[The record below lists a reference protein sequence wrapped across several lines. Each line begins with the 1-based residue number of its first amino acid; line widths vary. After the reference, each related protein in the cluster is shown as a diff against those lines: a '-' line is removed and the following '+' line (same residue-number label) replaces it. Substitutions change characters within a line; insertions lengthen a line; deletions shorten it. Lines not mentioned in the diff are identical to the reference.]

1 MVARGVTAARRPQS
15 NMSGCCR
22 SGSGNRALFAA
33 PARAGHGNKHVSSVG
48 PMASRPKINAVSFFD
63 KVGQR
68 ATRGRDI
75 RYSLCCSH
83 ARPWQHVFFFFLAD
97 GLDCFS
103 RPPPPPK
110 PPPFSLLLEKANGSR
125 TFSSPFQ
132 GLGEVEQTP
141 SITGLTSSSLGGPLK
156 IFSGSCNE
164 PLAAE
169 VANYLGMELGKI
181 DIKKFADGETYVQL
195 QESIRGCDVFLIQ
208 STSPPTNDTLM
219 ELLIMIDACKRASA
233 RNITAVMPYFGY
245 ARADRKASGREAITA
260 KLVANLLTQAGADRV
275 LALDLHSLQ
284 CVGYFD
290 IPVDHVFGQPVL
302 LEYLASKDIEADDLV
317 VVSPDVGGVARARAF
332 AKLLNDAPLAI
343 IDKRRS
349 GHNVA
354 EVMNIIG
361 DVEGKVAVM
370 VDDMIDTAGTI
381 TKGGEVLLN
390 EGARSVIACATHP
403 VFSGPAIERLSSGVF
418 DEVIV
423 TNSIPPVHKPGEF
436 PQLTVLSVASLL
448 GESIW
453 RVHNSSSI
461 NALGM

>member
-1 MVARGVTAARRPQS
+1 MWSKSGLCRRKVAGSSSRVEGARR
-15 NMSGCCR
+15 GLVR
-22 SGSGNRALFAA
+22 ARAL
-33 PARAGHGNKHVSSVG
+33 HNNKYVSSLG
-48 PMASRPKINAVSFFD
+48 PQRRPKINAVSYSGN
-63 KVGQR
+63 KVNG
-68 ATRGRDI
+68 AG
-75 RYSLCCSH
+75 SL
-83 ARPWQHVFFFFLAD
+83 
-97 GLDCFS
+97 
-103 RPPPPPK
+103 
-110 PPPFSLLLEKANGSR
+110 GSA
-125 TFSSPFQ
+125 SDLS
-132 GLGEVEQTP
+132 ESETP
-141 SITGLTSSSLGGPLK
+141 SIAGLTNPSLGGPLK
-156 IFSGSCNE
+156 IFSGSVNE
-164 PLAAE
+164 PLAQE
-169 VANYLGMELGKI
+169 VANYLGMELGNI
-181 DIKKFADGETYVQL
+181 TIKKFADGETYVQL

-219 ELLIMIDACKRASA
+219 ELLVMIDACKRASA
-233 RNITAVMPYFGY
+233 RNITAVIPYFGY

-260 KLVANLLTQAGADRV
+260 KLVANLLTEAGADRV

-302 LEYLASKDIEADDLV
+302 LEYLASKDMGDDLV

-343 IDKRRS
+343 IDKRRAS
-349 GHNVA
+349 HNVA

-361 DVEGKVAVM
+361 DVKGKMCVM

-381 TKGGEVLLN
+381 TKGAEVLVDQ
-390 EGARSVIACATHP
+390 GAKGVIACATHP

-423 TNSIPPVHKPGEF
+423 TNSIPPMHMRGEF

>member
-1 MVARGVTAARRPQS
+1 MASRVTDGCRRMRCYGLDPAKS
-15 NMSGCCR
+15 SRENFR
-22 SGSGNRALFAA
+22 SRAV
-33 PARAGHGNKHVSSVG
+33 HNNKSVSSLG
-48 PMASRPKINAVSFFD
+48 PQSRPKIHAVSYLN
-63 KVGQR
+63 KG
-68 ATRGRDI
+68 
-75 RYSLCCSH
+75 
-83 ARPWQHVFFFFLAD
+83 
-97 GLDCFS
+97 
-103 RPPPPPK
+103 
-110 PPPFSLLLEKANGSR
+110 NGSVKSAG
-125 TFSSPFQ
+125 TSST
-132 GLGEVEQTP
+132 ENETP
-141 SITGLTSSSLGGPLK
+141 SIARQSETPLGGPLK

-169 VANYLGMELGKI
+169 VANYLGMDLGEI
-181 DIKKFADGETYVQL
+181 TIKKFADGETYVQL

-219 ELLIMIDACKRASA
+219 ELLVMIDACKRASA
-233 RNITAVMPYFGY
+233 RNITAVIPYFGY

-260 KLVANLLTQAGADRV
+260 KLVANLLTEAGADRL

-302 LEYLASKDIEADDLV
+302 LEYLASKDLGDDLV

-343 IDKRRS
+343 IDKRRAS
-349 GHNVA
+349 HNVA

-361 DVEGKVAVM
+361 DVEGKIAVM

-381 TKGGEVLLN
+381 TKGAEVLVN
-390 EGARSVIACATHP
+390 KGAQGVIACATHP

-461 NALGM
+461 NGINGF

>member
-1 MVARGVTAARRPQS
+1 MATLSSSPRDYGSVSTSMRRTARAVGASGRRRRPL
-15 NMSGCCR
+15 R
-22 SGSGNRALFAA
+22 PLTRAL
-33 PARAGHGNKHVSSVG
+33 PHNNKSVSSLG
-48 PMASRPKINAVSFFD
+48 SHSRPKINAVTFTNNTNNGVNLST
-63 KVGQR
+63 
-68 ATRGRDI
+68 ATG
-75 RYSLCCSH
+75 
-83 ARPWQHVFFFFLAD
+83 PQETLAP
-97 GLDCFS
+97 S
-103 RPPPPPK
+103 
-110 PPPFSLLLEKANGSR
+110 
-125 TFSSPFQ
+125 
-132 GLGEVEQTP
+132 VTP
-141 SITGLTSSSLGGPLK
+141 SIAGLASTSLGGPLK

-181 DIKKFADGETYVQL
+181 TIKKFADGETYVQL

-208 STSPPTNDTLM
+208 STSPPTNDNLM
-219 ELLIMIDACKRASA
+219 ELLVMIDACKRASA
-233 RNITAVMPYFGY
+233 RNITAVLPYFGY

-260 KLVANLLTQAGADRV
+260 KLVANLLTEAGADRL

-302 LEYLASKDIEADDLV
+302 LEYLASKGFNADDLV

-343 IDKRRS
+343 IDKRRT

-354 EVMNIIG
+354 EVMNVIG

-381 TKGGEVLLN
+381 TKGAEVLVA
-390 EGARSVIACATHP
+390 EGARGVIACATHP
-403 VFSGPAIERLSSGVF
+403 VFSGPAVERLSSGVF

-423 TNSIPPVHKPGEF
+423 TNSIPPVHDKGEF
-436 PQLTVLSVASLL
+436 PQLTVLSVANLL

-461 NALGM
+461 NALGL

>member
-1 MVARGVTAARRPQS
+1 MATLSSSPRDYGSVSTSTRRTARAVGASGRRRRPL
-15 NMSGCCR
+15 R
-22 SGSGNRALFAA
+22 PLTRAL
-33 PARAGHGNKHVSSVG
+33 PHNNKSVSSLG
-48 PMASRPKINAVSFFD
+48 SHSRPKINAVTFTNNTNNGVNLST
-63 KVGQR
+63 
-68 ATRGRDI
+68 ATG
-75 RYSLCCSH
+75 
-83 ARPWQHVFFFFLAD
+83 PQETLAP
-97 GLDCFS
+97 S
-103 RPPPPPK
+103 
-110 PPPFSLLLEKANGSR
+110 
-125 TFSSPFQ
+125 
-132 GLGEVEQTP
+132 VTP
-141 SITGLTSSSLGGPLK
+141 SIAGLASTSLGGPLK

-181 DIKKFADGETYVQL
+181 TIKKFADGETYVQL

-208 STSPPTNDTLM
+208 STSPPTNDNLM
-219 ELLIMIDACKRASA
+219 ELLVMIDACKRASA
-233 RNITAVMPYFGY
+233 RNITAVLPYFGY

-260 KLVANLLTQAGADRV
+260 KLVANLLTEAGADRL

-302 LEYLASKDIEADDLV
+302 LEYLASKGFNADDLV

-343 IDKRRS
+343 IDKRRT

-354 EVMNIIG
+354 EVMNVIG

-381 TKGGEVLLN
+381 TKGAEVLVA
-390 EGARSVIACATHP
+390 EGARGVIACATHP
-403 VFSGPAIERLSSGVF
+403 VFSGPAVERLSSGVF

-423 TNSIPPVHKPGEF
+423 TNSIPPVHDKGEF
-436 PQLTVLSVASLL
+436 PQLTVLSVANLL

-461 NALGM
+461 NALGL